1 MRFIVHIR
9 EKRTGKVVVAAEDE
23 HEAAARV
30 KRMIHTKSLP
40 TDALDRESG
49 IIVTFTE
56 QEV

>member
-9 EKRTGKVVVAAEDE
+9 EKRTGKVAVVAADE

-30 KRMIHTKSLP
+30 KRMIHTNSLP
-40 TDALDRESG
+40 PGSLDRESG

-56 QEV
+56 QEA